1 MDFEWDFLEKL
12 NIQMRI
18 FKTDF
23 EGDILEYTNIQMRM
37 YLMDIKED
45 ILEYW
50 EEDPGN
56 VTDIKEDIF
65 NCQQFSSEETVQKI
79 PGEGLFCLSF

>member
-37 YLMDIKED
+37 YFMDIKED
-45 ILEYW
+45 IHEYLEG
-50 EEDPGN
+50 DPGN
-56 VTDIKEDIF
+56 VTDIKVEIY
-65 NCQQFSSEETVQKI
+65 ST
-79 PGEGLFCLSF
+79 SFI

>member
-23 EGDILEYTNIQMRM
+23 EGENLENLNIRMRM

-45 ILEYW
+45 YLE
-50 EEDPGN
+50 EVAED
-56 VTDIKEDIF
+56 VTDSDEDIRDGF
-65 NCQQFSSEETVQKI
+65 
-79 PGEGLFCLSF
+79 